1 MINTP
6 GQQLANSIRSDLP
19 PHVELDPREEA
30 LLRAA
35 RPRPTT
41 LRRLR
46 QILRPGGV
54 CLRAVLSTPPSARSV
69 RRDWRLHASSAGL
82 IYRKPQM

>member
-1 MINTP
+1 MINAP
-6 GQQLANSIRSDLP
+6 GQQLENSIRSDLP

-30 LLRAA
+30 LLGQP

-54 CLRAVLSTPPSARSV
+54 CLRAVLVNPAVREVRQARLALA
-69 RRDWRLHASSAGL
+69 RLLSGD
-82 IYRKPQM
+82 